1 MVLFQINRFSGTKW
15 PWLIVLFRENV
26 SGGTKSESL
35 GTYADRLSEN
45 MGCHSNLSTGQTS
58 ILKIIRKLSQQP
70 DCYMSTSLGIG
81 QGMMVIGQVITAGCG
96 NRLQLMVRQTAA
108 EMVTGG
114 RKCIMEL
121 ILGIIHLIHSENLL
135 QTSFI
140 EPAVVSHKRKALNLW
155 GYPFPDT
162 QKKAPELPSAQ
173 KLNSQNM
180 KLADYRFAQT
190 MVPVTLPCMSSLC
203 KPSSEVFMYIS
214 FVSPA

>member
-15 PWLIVLFRENV
+15 PWLMVLFRENV

-35 GTYADRLSEN
+35 RTCADRLSED
-45 MGCHSNLSTGQTS
+45 SNLSTGQTS
-58 ILKIIRKLSQQP
+58 ILKIIRKLSQQL
-70 DCYMSTSLGIG
+70 DCDMGTGLGIG
-81 QGMMVIGQVITAGCG
+81 QGMMVIGQVITADCG

-108 EMVTGG
+108 EMLTGG

-121 ILGIIHLIHSENLL
+121 ILGIIHPVHFENLF
-135 QTSFI
+135 QTTFI
-140 EPAVVSHKRKALNLW
+140 EPAVVSHKRKSFNLR
-155 GYPFPDT
+155 GYLLPDT

-190 MVPVTLPCMSSLC
+190 MIPVTLPCMSSLC

>member
-1 MVLFQINRFSGTKW
+1 M
-15 PWLIVLFRENV
+15 VLFRENV
-26 SGGTKSESL
+26 SGGTKSEFL
-35 GTYADRLSEN
+35 GTCADRLSEN
-45 MGCHSNLSTGQTS
+45 MGYHSNLSTGQTS

-121 ILGIIHLIHSENLL
+121 ILGIIHLIHSENLF

-140 EPAVVSHKRKALNLW
+140 EPAVVSHKRKALNLC
-155 GYPFPDT
+155 GYLFPDT

-180 KLADYRFAQT
+180 KLADHLFAQT
-190 MVPVTLPCMSSLC
+190 MIPVTLPCMSSLC

>member
-1 MVLFQINRFSGTKW
+1 MPQ
-15 PWLIVLFRENV
+15 PFRENV
-26 SGGTKSESL
+26 LNGTIRYNFTTLYRLIVLSGTESESRR
-35 GTYADRLSEN
+35 TCADRLSEN
-45 MGCHSNLSTGQTS
+45 SNLSTGQTS

-70 DCYMSTSLGIG
+70 DCYMSTGLGIG

-114 RKCIMEL
+114 RKCIMKL
-121 ILGIIHLIHSENLL
+121 ILGIIHPVHFENLF

-140 EPAVVSHKRKALNLW
+140 EPAVVCHKREALNLR
-155 GYPFPDT
+155 GYLLPDT

-180 KLADYRFAQT
+180 KLADHLFAQT
-190 MVPVTLPCMSSLC
+190 MIPVTLPCMSSLC